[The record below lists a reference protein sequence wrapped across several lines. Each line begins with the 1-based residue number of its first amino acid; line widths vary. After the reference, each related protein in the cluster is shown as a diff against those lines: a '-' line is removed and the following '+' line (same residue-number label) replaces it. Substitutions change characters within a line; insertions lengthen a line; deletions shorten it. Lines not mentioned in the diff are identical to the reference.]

1 MADAVDREALLAA
14 GLQLEQEIDRAI
26 ASFAQE
32 HGALLRK
39 ACQVEATVPLDP
51 VVLTTFFGHL
61 VTRMRKLHGRAQTER
76 VAEVLLDQVE
86 HAEQRAAA
94 LRGET
99 RLPKEA
105 VH

>member
-1 MADAVDREALLAA
+1 MADDREALLAA
-14 GLQLEQEIDRAI
+14 GLQLEQELDRAI
-26 ASFAQE
+26 ASLAQE
-32 HGALLRK
+32 HAELVRR
-39 ACQVEATVPLDP
+39 ACQVGDDVTDLGPVMATTL
-51 VVLTTFFGHL
+51 FGHL

-76 VAEVLLDQVE
+76 VAQVLLDQVE

-105 VH
+105 LH